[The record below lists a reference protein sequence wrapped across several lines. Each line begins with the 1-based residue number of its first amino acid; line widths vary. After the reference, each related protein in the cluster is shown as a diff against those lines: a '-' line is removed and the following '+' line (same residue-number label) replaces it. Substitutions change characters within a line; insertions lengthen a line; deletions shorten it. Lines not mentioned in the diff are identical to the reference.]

1 MMTHFVRLDKNNTVD
16 STSTV
21 LNEECNIEVPATV
34 QCGWTWNG
42 TSFDPPVIAKQ
53 WVNAQAFLEE
63 FTMYERGLIALSTNL
78 DIAALRLTFSGW
90 LSEIHADNDLL
101 VQARSFLVSEG
112 ILTEDRAQAIFG

>member
-1 MMTHFVRLDKNNTVD
+1 MTTHFVRLDKNNTVD

-21 LNEECNIEVPATV
+21 LNEECNIEVPTTV
-34 QCGWTWNG
+34 QCGWVWNG

-53 WVNAQAFLEE
+53 WANAQAFLEE

-90 LSEIHADNDLL
+90 FSEIHADHDLL

-112 ILTEDRAQAIFG
+112 ILTEDRAQDIFG